1 LAKIDMTRLALVTGS
16 SSGIGLGIAMSLA
29 EADYQLIL
37 NGFGESD
44 VIDQVLADVGAL
56 SSHSPIYIGTD
67 LTRPDAIDV
76 ALTEIIGSSG
86 PISVLVNN
94 AGIQF
99 TAPVDEFPVDK
110 WDQIIALNLSAA
122 FHTTRLCLPGM
133 KEQNF
138 GRIINIASVHGLVA
152 SVNKPAYVA
161 AKHGLIGLTKATAL
175 ETAEMDITCNAICPG
190 WTHTPLIQTQI
201 EKRAADLNISIEDG
215 GGALLAEKQPSKQF
229 VTTDQLGALTRFLCT
244 DAASQIT
251 GASLPV
257 DGGWTA
263 Q

>member
-1 LAKIDMTRLALVTGS
+1 MTRLALVTGS
-16 SSGIGLGIAMSLA
+16 TSGIGLGIARSLA
-29 EADYQLIL
+29 EAGYQLIL
-37 NGFGESD
+37 NGFGEPD
-44 VIDQVLADVGAL
+44 VIDQVLADIDAL

-67 LTRPDAIDV
+67 LTRSEAIDV
-76 ALTEIIGSSG
+76 ALTEIIESSG

-94 AGIQF
+94 AGMQF

-175 ETAEMDITCNAICPG
+175 ETAEMNITCNAICPG

-215 GGALLAEKQPSKQF
+215 GGSLLAEKQPSKQF

>member
-1 LAKIDMTRLALVTGS
+1 MTRLAFVTGS
-16 SSGIGLGIAMSLA
+16 TSGIGLGIARSLA
-29 EADYQLIL
+29 EAGYQLIL
-37 NGFGESD
+37 NGFGGPD
-44 VIDQVLADVGAL
+44 VIDQVLADVDAL

-67 LTRPDAIDV
+67 LTRSEAIDV
-76 ALTEIIGSSG
+76 ALTEIIESSG

-94 AGIQF
+94 AGMQF

-175 ETAEMDITCNAICPG
+175 ETAEMNITCNAICPG